1 MTATPPADEPAG
13 LPSEPIDVRRLRESL
28 AEIGV
33 PAVFKELVGVFLQE
47 TPERIVTLR
56 RAAAAGDR
64 RTVKFVAHTLKG
76 TCGYLGA
83 RGLARICQ
91 ELEGVSAGGAM
102 TGGLPLLDELEAEFG
117 RVRAALQHELG
128 ESAR

>member
-1 MTATPPADEPAG
+1 MTATPPGEE
-13 LPSEPIDVRRLRESL
+13 PSEPPSGPIDVRRLRESL
-28 AEIGV
+28 TEIGV
-33 PAVFKELVGVFLQE
+33 PAVFRELVGVFLHE

-102 TGGLPLLDELEAEFG
+102 TGGQPLLDELEAEFG